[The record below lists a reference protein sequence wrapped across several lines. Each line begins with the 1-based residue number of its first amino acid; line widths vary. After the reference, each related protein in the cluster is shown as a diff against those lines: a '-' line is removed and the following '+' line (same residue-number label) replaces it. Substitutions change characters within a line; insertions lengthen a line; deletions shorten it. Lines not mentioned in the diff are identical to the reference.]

1 MKKVFFLLSLLACQR
16 VYAQQRPHSLEAGLN
31 AGVSLSSIRNAKSPF
46 STLSPRVGSRVSY
59 AGSVSIKYRFTP
71 HLALQTMIGYEQKG
85 ATLHADE
92 KVNTEQLKRETTFD
106 RKVENDYV
114 TIPLLLTWQSTG
126 RLSVG
131 AGGGGSI
138 AVVLR
143 SGISGSD
150 FQSQAKYAT
159 LPNGAFTPIE
169 GYTVKSNFRAD
180 GLERTR
186 RMDYGCAVVGFV
198 SYAVSDKVSFS
209 IHSSLNAS
217 LRKLDKQYDNES
229 IVIPQPGGFAKFQM
243 DYFGLNS
250 RAKNIN
256 LLMNAGLSYKLF

>member
-1 MKKVFFLLSLLACQR
+1 MSLLACQR
-16 VYAQQRPHSLEAGLN
+16 VYAQPKTNSLEAGLN

-46 STLSPRVGSRVSY
+46 STLSPRVGSRVGY
-59 AGSVSIKYRFTP
+59 AGNVSIKYRFTP
-71 HLALQTMIGYEQKG
+71 HLSLQTLIGYEQKG

-92 KVNTEQLKRETTFD
+92 KVNTAQLKRETTFE

-131 AGGGGSI
+131 AGGGGSV
-138 AVVLR
+138 AVLSR
-143 SGISGSD
+143 SSISGSD
-150 FQSQAKYAT
+150 FQSQARYAT
-159 LPNGAFTPIE
+159 LPSGVLSPIE
-169 GYTVKSNFRAD
+169 GYTATSHFQAD

-186 RMDYGCAVVGFV
+186 RMDYGCVLVGFV

-229 IVIPQPGGFAKFQM
+229 TVVPRPGGFATFQM

-256 LLMNAGLSYKLF
+256 LLLNAGLSYKLF